1 MRVLLIA
8 PAAPPYGGMALQA
21 QQLER
26 LLCRDGVDVVFL
38 ASNFP
43 LPSLLRPLERV
54 GGVRTIVRAL
64 LIWLQLWSRV
74 RRVDVV
80 HVFAASWLYFFLTVY
95 PAVITGRL
103 CGKRVVINYRGGQAN
118 EFFSRFGPL
127 TRPAFRLATVV
138 TAPSQ
143 FLAEVIQ
150 RHLQVEVSIVPNIL
164 DLTSFR
170 YRRRSTM
177 RPELLVTRHLDTI
190 YDIESVLRAFGVVQK
205 EYPEASLWIA
215 GTGPEEGRLR
225 GLVSAWNLAHVTF
238 LGEVTHANLPA
249 VCDQRDIYVNASRV
263 DNFPGALLEASA
275 AGLVLVTTNA
285 GGIPFIYQD
294 TRTAF
299 LVEVGDWQSL
309 GAAIIRVLRNPS
321 AALELTTAA
330 LAVARGCDWGEV
342 RQLLYAVY
350 GISPVECSTQT
361 LKGAGCAAG

>member
-1 MRVLLIA
+1 
-8 PAAPPYGGMALQA
+8 MALQA
-21 QQLER
+21 RQLEM
-26 LLCRDGVDVVFL
+26 LLRRDGIDVVSL
-38 ASNFP
+38 PSNFP
-43 LPSLLRPLERV
+43 LPAPLRALERV
-54 GGVRTIVRAL
+54 AGVRTIVRAI
-64 LIWLQLWSRV
+64 LIWFKLWSRA

-103 CGKRVVINYRGGQAN
+103 CGKRVVINFRGGQAN
-118 EFFSRFGPL
+118 QFFSRFGPL

-143 FLAEVIQ
+143 FLADIIQ
-150 RHLQVEVSIVPNIL
+150 RHFQVDVSIVPNIL

-170 YRRRSTM
+170 YRRRSTL

-225 GLVSAWNLAHVTF
+225 GLVSAWNLARVQF
-238 LGEVTHANLPA
+238 LGEVSHTDLPA
-249 VCDQRDIYVNASRV
+249 ICDQRDIYVNASRV

-294 TRTAF
+294 NRTAF
-299 LVEVGDWQSL
+299 LVEVGDWQGI

-321 AALELTTAA
+321 AALESTTAA
-330 LAVARGCDWGEV
+330 LAVAQGCDWGEV
-342 RQLLYAVY
+342 RKRLFAAY
-350 GISPVECSTQT
+350 GFSPVECATQT